1 MTKVAQDN
9 SKLIRDVAPRRVLCP
24 ARFLKTS
31 LRGLENPAMNVPLTP
46 IRCLYRAVDLY
57 GKKIGVVSGPSSF
70 TYAQFGERC
79 ERLAAG
85 LLSEGIRPGDRIA
98 YLSFNNHQLLEGY
111 YGPPLVRAI
120 AMLLNVRLQ
129 PAELTTI
136 LNHADA
142 SMLVFESEF
151 APLIQELREACPS
164 IKRYVAIDQ
173 CVPQADLLLEDLLT
187 RDRISRPDIFSFD
200 ENEIAELFYTS
211 GSTGTPKGV
220 TLSHRTLYAHALG
233 ILSTFSCKDTDV
245 ELHTIPLFHANG
257 WGRPQ
262 SITMKGGKH
271 VMVRRFEPASV
282 LRIIQEEKATAMTL
296 VPTMANAL
304 LNCPELGKFD
314 TSSMRVIT
322 TGGAASSPELIA
334 RLEQAFHCEVCS
346 GYGLTETA
354 PVATTAQTKSNVACA
369 DETERLSRLAAAG
382 WPLVGTEVHVADA
395 EMHDVPRDMET
406 VGEVVVRGD
415 NVMDGYYRE
424 ADASRAA
431 ITNNWLRTGD
441 MAVWDEENY
450 IYIVDRKK
458 DIIISGGENISSI
471 EVEKAIFAH
480 PAVLECAVVSAPDP
494 QWGEIPVAIVVL
506 KPGVLLSEEQLLVSL
521 MPRIAKYKMPRLVKV
536 VEGPLPKTG
545 TGKMLKR
552 ELREAFWSG
561 KATRVQG

>member
-1 MTKVAQDN
+1 V
-9 SKLIRDVAPRRVLCP
+9 
-24 ARFLKTS
+24 
-31 LRGLENPAMNVPLTP
+31 
-46 IRCLYRAVDLY
+46 
-57 GKKIGVVSGPSSF
+57 
-70 TYAQFGERC
+70 
-79 ERLAAG
+79 
-85 LLSEGIRPGDRIA
+85 
-98 YLSFNNHQLLEGY
+98 
-111 YGPPLVRAI
+111 
-120 AMLLNVRLQ
+120 
-129 PAELTTI
+129 
-136 LNHADA
+136 
-142 SMLVFESEF
+142 
-151 APLIQELREACPS
+151 
-164 IKRYVAIDQ
+164 
-173 CVPQADLLLEDLLT
+173 
-187 RDRISRPDIFSFD
+187 
-200 ENEIAELFYTS
+200 
-211 GSTGTPKGV
+211 
-220 TLSHRTLYAHALG
+220 HALG

-262 SITMKGGKH
+262 SITMKGSKH

-282 LRIIQEEKATAMTL
+282 LRLIQEEKATGMTM

-322 TGGAASSPELIA
+322 MGGAASSPELIS
-334 RLEQAFHCEVCS
+334 RLEQAFRCEVCS

-354 PVATTAQTKSNVACA
+354 PVATTAQTKSNVICA
-369 DETERLSRLAAAG
+369 DETERLSRLGSAG

-395 EMHDVPRDMET
+395 EMRDVPRDMET

-424 ADASRAA
+424 ADATKAA
-431 ITNNWLRTGD
+431 IINNWLRTGD

-506 KPGVLLSEEQLLVSL
+506 KPGEQLSEEQLLSSL
-521 MPRIAKYKMPRLVKV
+521 KPRIAKYKMPRV
-536 VEGPLPKTG
+536 VQFVDGPLPKTG

-552 ELREAFWSG
+552 QLREAFWTG